1 MPSEESPP
9 GADQHLGSLVEE
21 LKRQLKAK
29 SRELADAREQQSAT
43 AEILRA
49 ISNSPTDLQRVFA
62 DVAVSAA
69 RLCDAYEGSIVQR
82 DGMSSGLSP
91 TMGPFQS
98 TTRAKRPDAWM
109 RWANPFSRQTIHI
122 ADLQV
127 ETDEYPEGSDIARR
141 LGHRTILVVPLI
153 HAEEAIG
160 AFLIRRSEV
169 RLFTD
174 RQVDLLKTFADQAV
188 IAIENTRLF
197 EEVQARNARAAGS
210 A

>member
-43 AEILRA
+43 AEVLRA

-69 RLCDAYEGSIVQR
+69 RLCDAPDALIVQR
-82 DGMSSGLSP
+82 DGDVLRLVAHHGAIPVDHPGETPL
-91 TMGPFQS
+91 THGTAMGRS
-98 TTRAKRPDAWM
+98 VLE
-109 RWANPFSRQTIHI
+109 RQTIHI

-160 AFLIRRSEV
+160 AFLIRRTEV

-174 RQVDLLKTFADQAV
+174 WQVDLLKTFADQAV
-188 IAIENTRLF
+188 IAIENARLF
-197 EEVQARNARAAGS
+197 EEVQT
-210 A
+210 

>member
-1 MPSEESPP
+1 MPSEELPP
-9 GADQHLGSLVEE
+9 GADQRPGRVVEE

-49 ISNSPTDLQRVFA
+49 ISSSPTNLQRVFA

-69 RLCDAYEGSIVQR
+69 RLCDAYDAVIVQR
-82 DGMSSGLSP
+82 DGDVLRVVAHHGTIPVDHPGDAPL
-91 TMGPFQS
+91 THGTVMGV
-98 TTRAKRPDAWM
+98 
-109 RWANPFSRQTIHI
+109 PFSNGKLFTSLICRSKQKSTLKAATLP
-122 ADLQV
+122 AD
-127 ETDEYPEGSDIARR
+127 S
-141 LGHRTILVVPLI
+141 GHRTILAVPLI

-160 AFLIRRSEV
+160 AILIRRTEV

-197 EEVQARNARAAGS
+197 EEVQARTRN
-210 A
+210 